1 MTPPDDDDARR
12 TTVLIV
18 EDHMPEVNLLS
29 HRLQRWGYLP
39 CGAASS
45 GEEAVEK
52 AISLQ
57 PDLVLV
63 DIKLQGRMDGIE
75 AAQIIRARCHIP
87 CIFVTAHDA
96 ECTLSR
102 ARISEAYGYLLKPF
116 SDRELHSA
124 IEIALYKH
132 HMERALQEKQSWLA
146 TTLRSIGDALV
157 ATDTRGLV
165 QFMNPVAESL
175 TGWRQSEALGRPLPE
190 VYRIL
195 SEAGRRSIDS
205 PVEIVLRTGVGVGR
219 SNSTVLVAKDGRE
232 FPVENSASPM
242 KSETGELIGAVLVFR
257 DVTERRRATMALKK
271 SEEHYRLLFERNL
284 AGVFK
289 ATLDGRMLDCN
300 DAFAAMMGFA
310 SRQDAVAAG
319 EISWFPMKEDR
330 NRFLE
335 KVASLRFIVNEEIR
349 LIRQDGTHFWAL
361 QNAGLIDD
369 ADLGGVIQGTLLDI
383 TDRKKMEFE
392 LRSAKEKAE
401 QSDKLK
407 AAILANMSHEL
418 RTPLNIVLGYAGV
431 IRTFM
436 SDRIKDEEQ
445 DLFAQLECG
454 AKRLTRTVENV
465 INISKVQAGMYN
477 FQREILDLAAEIGMI
492 AEEILPIAEQKG
504 LRLTISRSEPVY
516 VVADRYSIDQAFI
529 NILDN
534 AVKFTRQGEVCVDI
548 SREGD
553 KACVGI
559 RDTGIGICGEYL
571 GSIFNEFMQENSGFT
586 RQFDGLGLGLPLTK
600 RYIEG
605 NGGSIAIESAK
616 SMGTSVSVR
625 LPLADL
631 TGAAPVYSPAEQLLP
646 LAR

>member
-1 MTPPDDDDARR
+1 
-12 TTVLIV
+12 
-18 EDHMPEVNLLS
+18 
-29 HRLQRWGYLP
+29 
-39 CGAASS
+39 
-45 GEEAVEK
+45 
-52 AISLQ
+52 
-57 PDLVLV
+57 
-63 DIKLQGRMDGIE
+63 
-75 AAQIIRARCHIP
+75 
-87 CIFVTAHDA
+87 
-96 ECTLSR
+96 
-102 ARISEAYGYLLKPF
+102 
-116 SDRELHSA
+116 
-124 IEIALYKH
+124 
-132 HMERALQEKQSWLA
+132 
-146 TTLRSIGDALV
+146 
-157 ATDTRGLV
+157 
-165 QFMNPVAESL
+165 
-175 TGWRQSEALGRPLPE
+175 
-190 VYRIL
+190 
-195 SEAGRRSIDS
+195 
-205 PVEIVLRTGVGVGR
+205 
-219 SNSTVLVAKDGRE
+219 
-232 FPVENSASPM
+232 
-242 KSETGELIGAVLVFR
+242 
-257 DVTERRRATMALKK
+257 
-271 SEEHYRLLFERNL
+271 
-284 AGVFK
+284 
-289 ATLDGRMLDCN
+289 
-300 DAFAAMMGFA
+300 
-310 SRQDAVAAG
+310 
-319 EISWFPMKEDR
+319 
-330 NRFLE
+330 
-335 KVASLRFIVNEEIR
+335 
-349 LIRQDGTHFWAL
+349 
-361 QNAGLIDD
+361 
-369 ADLGGVIQGTLLDI
+369 
-383 TDRKKMEFE
+383 
-392 LRSAKEKAE
+392 
-401 QSDKLK
+401 
-407 AAILANMSHEL
+407 
-418 RTPLNIVLGYAGV
+418 
-431 IRTFM
+431 M